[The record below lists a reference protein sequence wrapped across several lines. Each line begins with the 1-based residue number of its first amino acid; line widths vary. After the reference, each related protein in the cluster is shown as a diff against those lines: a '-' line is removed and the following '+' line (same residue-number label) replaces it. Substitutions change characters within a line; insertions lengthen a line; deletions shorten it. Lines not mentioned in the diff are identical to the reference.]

1 MKYKLAL
8 ITLFFPAIVFAQAE
22 GGEMEMMAVEGP
34 RMAAE
39 APIIAAEGPRGADA
53 VFSGVGGLQGHAG
66 GPMTGPTNAVIGGA
80 IAGPGVVAG
89 GVMQGV
95 GAVAT
100 GGNVVGGGVMQ
111 GVGAVATGGNVVGGG
126 VMQGVGAIV
135 FGGQMIGGGV
145 IQGAQTFT
153 GVYEGFLQSEQFMNQ
168 NLSGGPGNNPFLY
181 FTLLGGEA
189 YFGGEL
195 FGGYLLEG
203 GAGFGSLF

>member
-39 APIIAAEGPRGADA
+39 APIIAAEGPRSADA

-66 GPMTGPTNAVIGGA
+66 GPMTGPTNAIIGGA
-80 IAGPGVVAG
+80 IAGPGVVA
-89 GVMQGV
+89 
-95 GAVAT
+95 
-100 GGNVVGGGVMQ
+100 GGVMQ

-145 IQGAQTFT
+145 IQGVQTFT

-189 YFGGEL
+189 YFGSEL